1 MKGVLLNHTDSDVVV
16 KCNLCNDFVYTMQ
29 ESNTPPAFKKKEGI
43 KVENTQTRFIP
54 EHNEIS
60 LTRECI
66 SGNQINLKEQDSS
79 YSRVFNVVLPRTEDY
94 RQSLPMSLP
103 YIKDSKDVVSFFT
116 PIPRASFDNPGLS
129 VTSDASTESIDE
141 HAWHLLE
148 NYRLEL
154 AEDMASILRKK
165 QEEWFRIVQ
174 KTRMESHILAQ
185 SINAKKLS
193 KTELAT
199 SSVESA
205 KGGMFSKRFIGEV
218 NDARPPQSELGAS
231 LARFGSATS
240 SSPFTKPLAFEE
252 FRPVT
257 VTTQEAQEMH
267 ISKLPSRD
275 SYKQVL
281 EIEDEQEVDDPKFT
295 NEDQVF
301 QTDEDMKIGTPSPVK
316 IRKNSSS
323 NFFNQHERQKSNEKV
338 SELLNSGF
346 ATSFSAISLAE
357 RKLEDITFPVDD
369 LPTAKS
375 VYDVHRY
382 ETAGTQSGH
391 IDRRDFLR
399 QSHEHDEDLALAG
412 AALANAPSHRDKHTA
427 LAFKNTQKHVPLE
440 DTKTLAFSLP
450 IHPMIPIQ
458 KHEHHEMMER
468 IDHEPKTSLPYNE
481 NRMVPSL
488 LQALREKSSPPSS
501 LAKRTLGFNISSSRP
516 LAQAKTPRKVSNMA
530 ITTDL
535 PPVPLAPSR
544 NLQFEPLEAEAPH
557 ALSTVQD
564 TSSSDDA
571 EVTKILYFM
580 HHLQNLKLCKRTG
593 WYHHRV
599 PEPESISDHMYR
611 MAVMAILLKE
621 DKVDIRKCVMMALVH
636 DLAEALVGDLT
647 PHCKVDK
654 NEKTRRELDA
664 IHFLTYDLLGDTDA
678 SNTIFQLWYEYEQ
691 RQSLESKLVK
701 DLDCFELCLQAYEY
715 EKAHNIED
723 LQQFWQGAAPKIQ
736 HPQVKGWLTALLQ
749 KRRAFWEGQGV
760 DYDRSSITA
769 NG

>member
-1 MKGVLLNHTDSDVVV
+1 
-16 KCNLCNDFVYTMQ
+16 MQ
-29 ESNTPPAFKKKEGI
+29 ESNTPPAFKKKEGM
-43 KVENTQTRFIP
+43 KVKNTQTRFVP
-54 EHNEIS
+54 EHNEVS

-66 SGNQINLKEQDSS
+66 SGNQINAKEQDSS
-79 YSRVFNVVLPRTEDY
+79 YSRVFNVVLPRTGDH

-116 PIPRASFDNPGLS
+116 PIPRASFDSPGLS
-129 VTSDASTESIDE
+129 VTLDASTESIDE

-154 AEDMASILRKK
+154 AADMASILRNK

-174 KTRMESHILAQ
+174 KTRMDLHILAQ
-185 SINAKKLS
+185 SISVNKPN
-193 KTELAT
+193 KTKPT
-199 SSVESA
+199 TSSSVESA
-205 KGGMFSKRFIGEV
+205 KGGMFSKRFIGEI
-218 NDARPPQSELGAS
+218 NDARPTQSELGAS
-231 LARFGSATS
+231 LARFGSATPS
-240 SSPFTKPLAFEE
+240 APLTKPLAVEE
-252 FRPVT
+252 IRPET
-257 VTTQEAQEMH
+257 ITAQEAQAP
-267 ISKLPSRD
+267 SLPPHD
-275 SYKQVL
+275 LYKQVL
-281 EIEDEQEVDDPKFT
+281 ENEDVEEVDDPKFT
-295 NEDQVF
+295 NEDQMF
-301 QTDEDMKIGTPSPVK
+301 QTDEDMKTGIHNPVK
-316 IRKNSSS
+316 NCKNSAS
-323 NFFNQHERQKSNEKV
+323 NFSVLHERQKRNEKV

-346 ATSFSAISLAE
+346 ATSFSAITLAE
-357 RKLEDITFPVDD
+357 QNPNDITFPLDD

-375 VYDVHRY
+375 VYDVQRY
-382 ETAGTQSGH
+382 EAAGSQLSGRT
-391 IDRRDFLR
+391 DRRGFMR

-412 AALANAPSHRDKHTA
+412 AALANAPSHRDKHTS
-427 LAFKNTQKHVPLE
+427 LTFKNTQKRVPLK

-450 IHPMIPIQ
+450 SRPMIPMQ
-458 KHEHHEMMER
+458 KHKHQEMMEN

-488 LQALREKSSPPSS
+488 LQALREKNSPPSS
-501 LAKRTLGFNISSSRP
+501 LAKATLGFNMPSSRP
-516 LAQAKTPRKVSNMA
+516 STQPKMPRTVSNMA
-530 ITTDL
+530 ITADL

-544 NLQFEPLEAEAPH
+544 NLQFEPLEASAPH
-557 ALSTVQD
+557 ALSTIQD
-564 TSSSDDA
+564 ASTSDDA
-571 EVTKILYFM
+571 ELTKILYFM
-580 HHLQNLKLCKRTG
+580 HHLQNLKICKRTG

-654 NEKTRRELDA
+654 DEKTRRELDA

-715 EKAHNIED
+715 EKTHEIED
-723 LQQFWQGAAPKIQ
+723 LQQFWNGAAPKIQ
-736 HPQVKGWLTALLQ
+736 HPQVKGWLTALLR
-749 KRRAFWEGQGV
+749 KRRALWKGRGV
-760 DYDRSSITA
+760 DYDKTSAPA